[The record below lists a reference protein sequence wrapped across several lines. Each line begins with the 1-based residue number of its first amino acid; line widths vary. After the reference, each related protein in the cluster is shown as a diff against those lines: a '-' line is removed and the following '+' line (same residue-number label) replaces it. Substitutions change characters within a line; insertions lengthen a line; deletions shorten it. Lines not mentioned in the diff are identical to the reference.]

1 MEAQPPPKTDNVK
14 EEEEKYKDQSGLD
27 PQADEDYGF
36 EAHEP
41 IEPKPFLA
49 KKGNYNGLIVY
60 KKAECIFDIT
70 FYFSPLG
77 LSNGFNVSCD
87 VVYDEATTVGIN
99 SMAASK
105 QNETIY
111 NLQGVRLNKLQK
123 GLNIVGGKKIVVR

>member
-1 MEAQPPPKTDNVK
+1 VADHSWDTNWGFDGNNADYMVNMPE
-14 EEEEKYKDQSGLD
+14 GLD
-27 PQADEDYGF
+27 
-36 EAHEP
+36 
-41 IEPKPFLA
+41 
-49 KKGNYNGLIVY
+49 
-60 KKAECIFDIT
+60 KAIFDIT